1 MNRPI
6 RPKERETIIQSLKSG
21 VVPRTGLQHIQV
33 GRSEELKSF
42 VKDVD
47 TIAEGGTS
55 FRFVIGEYGSGKT
68 FFLSLVRTIAL
79 EKGLVTMHADLSP
92 IKRFHGSDGQPR
104 LLLSEMVENLSTRT
118 KPDGNALQNILER
131 FISNARE
138 EAKANGSNPYDLIS
152 EKLNELNDYTGG
164 YNFVSVIKKYLE
176 GYESGNQFLMNSAL
190 KWLKA
195 GYTTKTDTLR
205 DLGIREFIS
214 DSSFYNT
221 LKLYSVLVRKAGYK
235 GLLICVDEM
244 VNLYKIPNSL
254 SRKANYE
261 EILSM
266 LNNTL
271 QGSFSNIGFIM
282 GGTPEFLTDNIR
294 GLYSYEAL
302 KSRLSENSFSKQLGV
317 TDYNSVV
324 LRLAS
329 LTKEE
334 LYLLLTNLRHVFAS
348 GNEEKYLVPDEALL
362 AFLHHC
368 SNKIGESYFR
378 TPRTTIKSFLDLLS
392 ILEQYPNYKW
402 SDMISSM
409 EVQKDVE
416 PSQVSNM
423 VVPSLMDTTL
433 EVPHVRNVAGTA
445 PQKSSADDAFANFS
459 L

>member
-1 MNRPI
+1 MTRPI
-6 RPKERETIIQSLKSG
+6 KAKERETIIQSLKSG
-21 VVPRTGLQHIQV
+21 VVPRAGLQHIQV

-42 VKDVD
+42 IKDVD
-47 TIAEGGTS
+47 TIADGGTS

-68 FFLSLVRTIAL
+68 FFMSLIRSIAL

-92 IKRFHGSDGQPR
+92 TKRLHGSDGQPR
-104 LLLSEMVENLSTRT
+104 MLLSEMVSNLATRT

-131 FISNARE
+131 FISTAKE
-138 EAKANGSNPYDLIS
+138 EARITGRDPYELIS

-164 YNFVSVIKKYLE
+164 YNFISVVKKYLE
-176 GYESGNQFLMNSAL
+176 GFEAGNEQLMNDAL

-195 GYTTKTDTLR
+195 EYTTKTDSLR

-221 LKLYSVLVRKAGYK
+221 LKLYSVIVRKAGYK
-235 GLLICVDEM
+235 GLLICMDEM
-244 VNLYKIPNSL
+244 VNLYKIPNSV

-271 QGSFSNIGFIM
+271 QGTFSNIGFIM

-302 KSRLSENSFSKQLGV
+302 KSRLCENSFSKQLGV

-324 LRLAS
+324 LRLSS

-334 LYLLLTNLRHVFAS
+334 LYLLLVNLRHVFA
-348 GNEEKYLVPDEALL
+348 GGKEENYLVPDEALL

-368 SNKIGESYFR
+368 ANKIGESYFK

-392 ILEQYPNYKW
+392 ILEQYPNYRW
-402 SDMISSM
+402 SDIIASVD
-409 EVQKDVE
+409 VQQDVA
-416 PSQVSNM
+416 PSQIDSILKSKS
-423 VVPSLMDTTL
+423 PQTT
-433 EVPHVRNVAGTA
+433 
-445 PQKSSADDAFANFS
+445 SSDDDGFS
-459 L
+459 SFKL

>member
-118 KPDGNALQNILER
+118 KPDGNSLQNILER

-195 GYTTKTDTLR
+195 GYTTKNDTLR

-244 VNLYKIPNSL
+244 VNLYKIPNSI

-423 VVPSLMDTTL
+423 VVPSLVDTTL

>member
-1 MNRPI
+1 MKRPI
-6 RPKERETIIQSLKSG
+6 KAKERETIIQSLKAG
-21 VVPRTGLQHIQV
+21 VVPRAGLQHIQV
-33 GRSEELKSF
+33 GRGEELKSF
-42 VKDVD
+42 IKDID

-68 FFLSLVRTIAL
+68 FFMSLTRSIAL

-92 IKRFHGSDGQPR
+92 TKRLHGSDGQPR
-104 LLLSEMVENLSTRT
+104 LLLSELVNNLSTRT

-131 FISNARE
+131 FISGAKE
-138 EAKANGSNPYDLIS
+138 EAASTGKDAYAVIS
-152 EKLNELNDYTGG
+152 EKLSELNEYTGG
-164 YNFVSVIKKYLE
+164 YNFIAVIKRYLE
-176 GYESGNQFLMNSAL
+176 GYEAGNEQLMNNAL

-195 GYTTKTDTLR
+195 GYTTKTDSLK

-214 DSSFYNT
+214 DAVFYNT

-235 GLLICVDEM
+235 GLLICMDEM
-244 VNLYKIPNSL
+244 VNLYKIPNSV

-261 EILSM
+261 EILNM

-282 GGTPEFLTDNIR
+282 GGTPEFLTDNVR

-334 LYLLLTNLRHVFAS
+334 LYLLLINLRHVFAN
-348 GNEEKYLVPDEALL
+348 GNEENYLVPDEALL
-362 AFLHHC
+362 SFLNHC
-368 SNKIGESYFR
+368 ANKIGESYFR

-392 ILEQYPNYKW
+392 ILEQYPTYKW
-402 SDMISSM
+402 NDIIAS
-409 EVQKDVE
+409 VDVAPDIE
-416 PSQVSNM
+416 PSQIESILEENKPAEVSGGDDD
-423 VVPSLMDTTL
+423 LFTTFKL
-433 EVPHVRNVAGTA
+433 
-445 PQKSSADDAFANFS
+445 
-459 L
+459 

>member
-6 RPKERETIIQSLKSG
+6 KAKERETIIQSLKSG
-21 VVPRTGLQHIQV
+21 VVPRAGLHHIQV

-42 VKDVD
+42 IKDVD
-47 TIAEGGTS
+47 TIAEGGTA

-68 FFLSLVRTIAL
+68 FFLSLVRSIAL

-92 IKRFHGSDGQPR
+92 SRRLHGSDGQPR
-104 LLLSEMVENLSTRT
+104 MLLSEMVGNLSTRT

-131 FISNARE
+131 FISNARD
-138 EAKANGSNPYDLIS
+138 EAAAKGASAYDVIS

-164 YNFVSVIKKYLE
+164 YNFIAVIKKYLE
-176 GYESGNQFLMNSAL
+176 GYESGNHDFMNSTL

-195 GYTTKTDTLR
+195 GYTTKTDAYR
-205 DLGIREFIS
+205 DLDIREYID

-235 GLLICVDEM
+235 GLLVCMDEM
-244 VNLYKIPNSL
+244 VNLYKIPNSV

-271 QGSFSNIGFIM
+271 QGTFPNIGFVL

-317 TDYNSVV
+317 TDYNSIV
-324 LRLAS
+324 LRLS
-329 LTKEE
+329 NLTKEE

-348 GNEEKYLVPDEALL
+348 GKEENYLIPDEGLL
-362 AFLHHC
+362 AFLLHC
-368 SNKIGESYFR
+368 ANKIGESYFR

-392 ILEQYPNYKW
+392 VLEQYPDYKW
-402 SDMISSM
+402 NNIISSVD
-409 EVQKDVE
+409 VQKDVE
-416 PSQVSNM
+416 AS
-423 VVPSLMDTTL
+423 
-433 EVPHVRNVAGTA
+433 EVENLLKTSASKEQP
-445 PQKSSADDAFANFS
+445 SADNDEFANFS

>member
-1 MNRPI
+1 MSRPI
-6 RPKERETIIQSLKSG
+6 KAKERETIIQSLKSG
-21 VVPRTGLQHIQV
+21 VVPRAGLQHIQV

-42 VKDVD
+42 IKDID
-47 TIAEGGTS
+47 TISEGGTS

-68 FFLSLVRTIAL
+68 FFLSLVRSIAL

-92 IKRFHGSDGQPR
+92 TKRLHGSDGQPR
-104 LLLSEMVENLSTRT
+104 LLLADMIGNLSTRT
-118 KPDGNALQNILER
+118 KQDGNALQNIIER
-131 FISNARE
+131 FISNAKE
-138 EAKANGSNPYDLIS
+138 ETSSTGKNTYEIIS

-164 YNFVSVIKKYLE
+164 YNFITVIKKYLE
-176 GYESGNQFLMNSAL
+176 AYESGNSDLMNSVL

-195 GYTTKTDTLR
+195 GYTTKTETFK

-214 DSSFYNT
+214 DASFYNT

-235 GLLICVDEM
+235 GLLICMDEM
-244 VNLYKIPNSL
+244 VNLYKIPNSV

-282 GGTPEFLTDNIR
+282 CGTPEFLTDNIR

-302 KSRLSENSFSKQLGV
+302 RSRLSENSFSKQLGV

-334 LYLLLTNLRHVFAS
+334 LYLLLTNLRHVFAG
-348 GNEEKYLVPDEALL
+348 GNEANYLVPDDALIS
-362 AFLHHC
+362 FLSHC
-368 SNKIGESYFR
+368 ANKIGESYFR

-402 SDMISSM
+402 SDLIGSVD
-409 EVQKDVE
+409 VQPDIE
-416 PSQVSNM
+416 PSQVETI
-423 VVPSLMDTTL
+423 LEKKTTKIAS
-433 EVPHVRNVAGTA
+433 PN
-445 PQKSSADDAFANFS
+445 DDDCFTSFK

>member
-1 MNRPI
+1 MSRPI
-6 RPKERETIIQSLKSG
+6 KAKERETIIQSLKSG
-21 VVPRTGLQHIQV
+21 VVPRAGLQHIQV

-42 VKDVD
+42 IKDID
-47 TIAEGGTS
+47 TISEGGTS

-68 FFLSLVRTIAL
+68 FFLSLVRSIAL

-92 IKRFHGSDGQPR
+92 TKRLHGSDGQPR
-104 LLLSEMVENLSTRT
+104 LLLADMIGNLSTRT
-118 KPDGNALQNILER
+118 KQDGNALQNIIER
-131 FISNARE
+131 FISNAKE
-138 EAKANGSNPYDLIS
+138 EASSTGKNTYEIIS

-164 YNFVSVIKKYLE
+164 YNFITVIKKYLE
-176 GYESGNQFLMNSAL
+176 AYESGNSDLMNSVL

-195 GYTTKTDTLR
+195 GYTTKTETFK

-214 DSSFYNT
+214 DASFYNT

-235 GLLICVDEM
+235 GLLICMDEM
-244 VNLYKIPNSL
+244 VNLYKIPNSV

-282 GGTPEFLTDNIR
+282 CGTPEFLTDNIR
-294 GLYSYEAL
+294 GIYSYEAL
-302 KSRLSENSFSKQLGV
+302 RSRLSENSFSKQLGV

-334 LYLLLTNLRHVFAS
+334 LYLLLTNLRHVFAG
-348 GNEEKYLVPDEALL
+348 GNEANYLVPDDALIS
-362 AFLHHC
+362 FLNHC
-368 SNKIGESYFR
+368 ANKIGESYFR

-402 SDMISSM
+402 SDLIESVD
-409 EVQKDVE
+409 VQPDIE
-416 PSQVSNM
+416 PSQVE
-423 VVPSLMDTTL
+423 TIL
-433 EVPHVRNVAGTA
+433 ETKAAKIASTNE
-445 PQKSSADDAFANFS
+445 DDCFTSFK

>member
-1 MNRPI
+1 MSRPI
-6 RPKERETIIQSLKSG
+6 KAKERETIIQSLKSG
-21 VVPRTGLQHIQV
+21 VVPRAGLQHIQV

-42 VKDVD
+42 IKDID
-47 TIAEGGTS
+47 TISEGGTS

-68 FFLSLVRTIAL
+68 FFLSLVRSIAL

-92 IKRFHGSDGQPR
+92 TKRLHGSDGQPR
-104 LLLSEMVENLSTRT
+104 LLLADMIGNLSTRT
-118 KPDGNALQNILER
+118 KQDGNALQNIIER
-131 FISNARE
+131 FISNAKE
-138 EAKANGSNPYDLIS
+138 EASSTGKNTYEIIS

-164 YNFVSVIKKYLE
+164 YNFITVIKKYLE
-176 GYESGNQFLMNSAL
+176 AYESGNSDLMNSVL

-195 GYTTKTDTLR
+195 GYTTKTETLK

-214 DSSFYNT
+214 DASFYNT

-235 GLLICVDEM
+235 GLLICMDEM
-244 VNLYKIPNSL
+244 VNLYKIPNSV

-282 GGTPEFLTDNIR
+282 CGTPEFLTDNIR
-294 GLYSYEAL
+294 GIYSYEAL
-302 KSRLSENSFSKQLGV
+302 RSRLSENSFSKQLGV

-334 LYLLLTNLRHVFAS
+334 LYLLLTNLRHVFAG
-348 GNEEKYLVPDEALL
+348 GNEANYLVPDDALIS
-362 AFLHHC
+362 FLNHC

-402 SDMISSM
+402 SDLIESVD
-409 EVQKDVE
+409 VQPDIE
-416 PSQVSNM
+416 PSQVETILETKNAKITSN
-423 VVPSLMDTTL
+423 
-433 EVPHVRNVAGTA
+433 
-445 PQKSSADDAFANFS
+445 DDDCFTSFK

>member
-6 RPKERETIIQSLKSG
+6 KPKEREAIIQSLKSG
-21 VVPRTGLQHIQV
+21 VVPRAGLQHIQV

-42 VKDVD
+42 INDVN

-68 FFLSLVRTIAL
+68 FFMSLIRSIAL

-92 IKRFHGSDGQPR
+92 TKRLHGTDGQPR
-104 LLLSEMVENLSTRT
+104 MLLSEMVSNLATRT

-131 FISNARE
+131 FISGAKE
-138 EAKANGSNPYDLIS
+138 ETKATGRDIYDLIS

-164 YNFVSVIKKYLE
+164 YNFISVVKKYLE
-176 GYESGNQFLMNSAL
+176 GYETGNEQLMNDSL

-195 GYTTKTDTLR
+195 EYTTKTDSLR

-235 GLLICVDEM
+235 GLLICMDEM
-244 VNLYKIPNSL
+244 VNLYKIPNSV

-261 EILSM
+261 EILSI

-271 QGSFSNIGFIM
+271 QGTFSNIGFIM

-302 KSRLSENSFSKQLGV
+302 KSRLCENAFSKQLGV

-324 LRLAS
+324 LRLS
-329 LTKEE
+329 NLTKEE
-334 LYLLLTNLRHVFAS
+334 LYILLVNLRHVFAG

-362 AFLHHC
+362 AFMHHC
-368 SNKIGESYFR
+368 ASKIGESYFR

-392 ILEQYPNYKW
+392 VLDQYPNYKW
-402 SDMISSM
+402 NDIIDS
-409 EVQKDVE
+409 VDVEQDIE
-416 PSQVSNM
+416 PSQVKSILSNKTSQ
-423 VVPSLMDTTL
+423 PDSND
-433 EVPHVRNVAGTA
+433 ADGF
-445 PQKSSADDAFANFS
+445 SSFK

>member
-6 RPKERETIIQSLKSG
+6 KAKERETIIQSLKSG
-21 VVPRTGLQHIQV
+21 VVPRAGLQHIQV

-42 VKDVD
+42 INDIN

-68 FFLSLVRTIAL
+68 FFMSLIRSIAL

-92 IKRFHGSDGQPR
+92 TKRLHGSDGQPR
-104 LLLSEMVENLSTRT
+104 MLLAEMAGNLATRT

-131 FISNARE
+131 FISGAKE
-138 EAKANGSNPYDLIS
+138 EAAYSGRDAYEVIS

-164 YNFVSVIKKYLE
+164 YNFISVIKKYLE
-176 GYESGNQFLMNSAL
+176 GYEAGNEQLMNDSL

-195 GYTTKTDTLR
+195 GYTTKTDSLR
-205 DLGIREFIS
+205 DLDVREFIS
-214 DSSFYNT
+214 DASFYNT

-235 GLLICVDEM
+235 GLMICMDEM
-244 VNLYKIPNSL
+244 VNLYKIPNSV

-271 QGSFSNIGFIM
+271 QGTFSNIGFVM
-282 GGTPEFLTDNIR
+282 GGTPEFLTDNVR

-302 KSRLSENSFSKQLGV
+302 KSRLSENTFSKQLGV

-324 LRLAS
+324 LRLS
-329 LTKEE
+329 NLTKEE
-334 LYLLLTNLRHVFAS
+334 LYLLLSNLRHVFAG
-348 GNEEKYLVPDEALL
+348 GNPENYLVPDEGLL

-368 SNKIGESYFR
+368 ANKIGESYFR

-392 ILEQYPNYKW
+392 VLEQYPNYKW
-402 SDMISSM
+402 SDIIAS
-409 EVQKDVE
+409 VDVRKDIE
-416 PSQVSNM
+416 PSQVE
-423 VVPSLMDTTL
+423 TL
-433 EVPHVRNVAGTA
+433 LHTA
-445 PQKSSADDAFANFS
+445 SSQNDSADDDAFSSFR

>member
-423 VVPSLMDTTL
+423 VVSSLMDTTL

-445 PQKSSADDAFANFS
+445 PQKSSVDDAFANFS